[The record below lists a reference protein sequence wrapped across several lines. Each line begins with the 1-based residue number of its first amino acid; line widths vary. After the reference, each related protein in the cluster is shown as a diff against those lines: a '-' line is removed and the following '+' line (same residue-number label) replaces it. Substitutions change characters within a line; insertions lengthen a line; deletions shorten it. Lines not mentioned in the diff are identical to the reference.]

1 MKMLFRRVGIMLE
14 AIKFEHTIFA
24 LPFALI
30 AALLAKGGW
39 PSWHEMLWLLLAM
52 VGARSSAMMMNR
64 IADLEYDRRN
74 PRTAERALPAGQLS
88 LLQAWIFTM
97 LATLL
102 LIFAAAML
110 NRLALM
116 LSPLAILILWGY
128 SYSKRFTS
136 LSHLWLG
143 LALGIAPSAVWIALT
158 GEITLTPL
166 ILSAAVLLWTAGFD
180 IIYSCQDYQF
190 DKSAGLFSLPVRL
203 GLAGALRLSAI
214 LHLLA
219 FLMLLNFALLAQLN
233 FAFLI
238 ALIPVGLLLV
248 YQHRIIS
255 ADDLSRVNAAF
266 FTANGMIS
274 ILLFAGAAIDVLQ

>member
-1 MKMLFRRVGIMLE
+1 MKTLFRQIGIMLE

-30 AALLAKGGW
+30 AALVAKDGW
-39 PSWHEMLWLLLAM
+39 PTWHEMLWLLLAM

-74 PRTAERALPAGQLS
+74 PRTANRALPTGQIS
-88 LLQAWIFTM
+88 LMQAWIFIL

-102 LIFAAAML
+102 LVFSAAML
-110 NRLALM
+110 NRLALL

-136 LSHLWLG
+136 LAHLWLG

-158 GEITLTPL
+158 GELTLTPI
-166 ILSAAVLLWTAGFD
+166 ILSSAVILWTAGFD
-180 IIYSCQDYQF
+180 IIYSCQDQQF
-190 DKSAGLFSLPVRL
+190 DKAEGLFSLPVRL
-203 GLAGALRLSAI
+203 GMAAALRVSSV

-219 FLMLLNFALLAQLN
+219 FLLLLNFALLAQLN
-233 FAFLI
+233 FAFLL
-238 ALIPVGLLLV
+238 ALVPVAILLII
-248 YQHRIIS
+248 QHRIIS
-255 ADDLSRVNAAF
+255 ADNLERVNAAF
-266 FTANGMIS
+266 FTANGLIS
-274 ILLFAGAAIDVLQ
+274 ILLLAGAAIDVLQ

>member
-1 MKMLFRRVGIMLE
+1 MLFRRVGIMLE